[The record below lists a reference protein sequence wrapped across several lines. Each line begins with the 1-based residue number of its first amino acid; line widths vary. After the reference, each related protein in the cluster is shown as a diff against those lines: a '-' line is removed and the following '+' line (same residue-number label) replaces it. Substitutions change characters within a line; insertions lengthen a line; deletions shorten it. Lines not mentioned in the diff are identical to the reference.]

1 MAYQISIS
9 ATSVLGWSCR
19 AGKWMEN
26 KAPRRLSATWDGAWE
41 KGPQKGSGCRNES
54 RIHANSLGWQP
65 TSRHWLVVSHLLR
78 FQSLRIG
85 FCRWILCRTGSFD
98 PRIGFIVIVRYI
110 SRERCRLWIWGG
122 VNWVNPETCHQSCF
136 HFCVRYFWQSVTAT
150 RQQMVQ
156 NLQKHT
162 NIYIYIVYLILYN
175 II

>member
-9 ATSVLGWSCR
+9 ATSVLGWRCR

-65 TSRHWLVVSHLLR
+65 TSRHWLVVSHILR

-85 FCRWILCRTGSFD
+85 FCRWILCRPGSFD
-98 PRIGFIVIVRYI
+98 PRIGFIFIVRYI
-110 SRERCRLWIWGG
+110 SRERCRLWIWGELTE
-122 VNWVNPETCHQSCF
+122 WT
-136 HFCVRYFWQSVTAT
+136 
-150 RQQMVQ
+150 
-156 NLQKHT
+156 QKHAISHVFIFVSAT
-162 NIYIYIVYLILYN
+162 SGSLWQLPDNKCCRTCKSIRIYIYIHDIWYYTI
-175 II
+175 